1 MIHGLLGK
9 KLGMSQLFDEQGNVI
24 PVTIVEAGPCYITQ
38 LKTAETDGY
47 NALQLGFE
55 RQRKNVKKPMQGHFK
70 KSKVPYQR
78 HMRELRIPD
87 FFKFNSEEYQPGSV
101 LTVNIFETGDVIDV
115 IGKTKGKGFQ
125 GTIKRH
131 NFSRGP
137 ESHGSMNVRRPGSIG
152 QASYPA
158 RVFKGMKMSG
168 QMGNKIHTVK
178 NLEIVRIDEENNL
191 LFIKGGIPGSNGTIV
206 FVRDAKTGSRKEQQE
221 RPLVA
226 ISADEFK
233 ETVKTEEN

>member
-9 KLGMSQLFDEQGNVI
+9 KLGMSQIFDETGNVI

-38 LKTAETDGY
+38 LKTTETDGY
-47 NALQLGFE
+47 NALQIGFE

-78 HMRELRIPD
+78 HLRELRIPE
-87 FFKFNSEEYQPGSV
+87 FFQFNTDEYQLGSM
-101 LTVNIFETGDVIDV
+101 LTVNIFEAGDVIDV
-115 IGKTKGKGFQ
+115 VGKTKGKGFQ

-137 ESHGSMNVRRPGSIG
+137 ESHGSMNVRRPGAIG
-152 QASYPA
+152 QCAYPS
-158 RVFKGMKMSG
+158 RVFKGKKMSG

-178 NLEIVRIDEENNL
+178 NLEIVRVDEENNL
-191 LFIKGGIPGSNGTIV
+191 LFIRGGIPGSNGTIV
-206 FVRDAKTGSRKEQQE
+206 FVRDARTGSRKEQKE

-226 ISADEFK
+226 VSADEQK
-233 ETVKTEEN
+233 GAVKTEEN